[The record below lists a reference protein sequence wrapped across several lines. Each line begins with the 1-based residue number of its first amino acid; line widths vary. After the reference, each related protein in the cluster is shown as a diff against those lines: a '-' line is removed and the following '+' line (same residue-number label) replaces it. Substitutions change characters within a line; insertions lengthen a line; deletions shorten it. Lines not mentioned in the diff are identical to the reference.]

1 MALTE
6 MERLAGA
13 QTWAKRVFVKRN
25 ETAKVNA
32 SDIKAAFDAVD
43 GWVDAA
49 QASFNAALPEPFK
62 STATAEQKALML
74 VYVVMKRTRLI

>member
-6 MERLAGA
+6 TERLRGA
-13 QTWAKRVFVKRN
+13 RTWAKRVFVNRN
-25 ETAKVNA
+25 QTATVTA
-32 SDIKAAFDAVD
+32 SEVKAAFDAAD
-43 GWVDAA
+43 DWVDSV

-74 VYVVMKRTRLI
+74 VYVVMKRTQLI